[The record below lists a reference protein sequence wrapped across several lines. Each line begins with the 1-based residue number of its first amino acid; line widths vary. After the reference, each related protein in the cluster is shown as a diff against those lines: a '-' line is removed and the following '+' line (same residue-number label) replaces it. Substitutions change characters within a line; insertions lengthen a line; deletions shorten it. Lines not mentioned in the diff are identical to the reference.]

1 MAPLNNASLTGI
13 NNHVPGEIR
22 SAINRC
28 CQTVVNAV
36 PSHVGTAFGAV
47 PWFLLY
53 VLMTQPRESIN
64 FHFWAVE
71 AQLMFP
77 YAFVCLSRALLGSTL
92 AMSSLFSLC
101 LQGPE
106 TPVSR
111 VTCILSHVA
120 KGPEEGDTA
129 AHLVGSK
136 GNK

>member
-1 MAPLNNASLTGI
+1 M
-13 NNHVPGEIR
+13 
-22 SAINRC
+22 
-28 CQTVVNAV
+28 
-36 PSHVGTAFGAV
+36 GTAFGAI
-47 PWFLLY
+47 PWLLLC
-53 VLMTQPRESIN
+53 VLTTQPRESIN

-106 TPVSR
+106 TLVSR
-111 VTCILSHVA
+111 VTCLLSHVA

-129 AHLVGSK
+129 ARLVGSK